1 MLTGKVPFTGDAPVE
16 IAMKHLTAIPEPP
29 STLRPGLP
37 HDLDAIVMRALAKDP
52 EQRYGSAEEMDA
64 DLARVARGVAVS
76 QKTEE
81 AMTQVLAG
89 AGTTTAA
96 TMVTRPRTVTA
107 PPAYRPPAPYYEGT
121 ARRRAV
127 WPWLLGILAVAIA
140 GGAGYLLYQKIQDQ
154 LDKSQPV
161 AVVDVR
167 NILRGLAVQKLKAQG
182 FDVKVERE
190 PSQSI
195 PVNEV
200 VDQDPSPG
208 SRIAPTS
215 TVTIFVSTGKPR
227 VPVPDVRGLTL
238 NDAIARLNDVHLT
251 PDVHQ
256 VYSSAQSSTVVGQAP
271 AGGDK
276 VLVNSKV
283 RLNVSQGP
291 RQVPVPN
298 VVSQPYANAVSQ
310 LEGQDFTVQRRDE
323 NSDQPKGIV
332 IAQDPQAGVNTSRGA
347 KVTLTVSKGPG
358 TTQVP
363 LVIGYQRADAVQA
376 LQASGFVVTILME
389 DVTDPGQD
397 GLVLAQDPR
406 PGSKARKGA
415 PVTITV
421 GHLVAQTT
429 PAETVPTAPTTTE
442 TTTTTP
448 PPTTT
453 EPPPTTTAPPATTPA
468 PPATTPATTTTAA
481 PATPST
487 PQ

>member
-1 MLTGKVPFTGDAPVE
+1 
-16 IAMKHLTAIPEPP
+16 
-29 STLRPGLP
+29 
-37 HDLDAIVMRALAKDP
+37 
-52 EQRYGSAEEMDA
+52 
-64 DLARVARGVAVS
+64 
-76 QKTEE
+76 
-81 AMTQVLAG
+81 
-89 AGTTTAA
+89 
-96 TMVTRPRTVTA
+96 MVTRPRTVTA

-127 WPWLLGILAVAIA
+127 WPWLLGILAVVIA
-140 GGAGYLLYQKIQDQ
+140 GGAGYLLYEKIQDQ

-167 NILRGLAVQKLKAQG
+167 NILRGLAVQKLKTQG
-182 FDVKVERE
+182 FDVKVVRRADNAV
-190 PSQSI
+190 

-200 VDQDPSPG
+200 ADQNPSPG
-208 SRIAPTS
+208 SRIAPSS

-238 NDAIARLNDVHLT
+238 NDAISRLNDVHLT

-256 VYSSAQSSTVVGQAP
+256 VFSAAQSSTVVGQAP

-276 VLVNSKV
+276 VLINSKV

-310 LEGQDFTVQRRDE
+310 LEGQDFNVQRRDE

-363 LVIGYQRADAVQA
+363 LVTGYQRADAVQT
-376 LQASGFVVTILME
+376 LQASGFVVTIVMQ
-389 DVTDPGQD
+389 DVTDPSQD
-397 GLVLAQDPR
+397 GLVLAQNPR
-406 PGSKARKGA
+406 PGSKATKGA
-415 PVTITV
+415 EATITV

-429 PAETVPTAPTTTE
+429 PTETVPTTPTTTE
-442 TTTTTP
+442 VTTTA
-448 PPTTT
+448 
-453 EPPPTTTAPPATTPA
+453 PPPTTTAPPETTTTSPT
-468 PPATTPATTTTAA
+468 TTPATTTTAA
-481 PATPST
+481 PAPTPT
-487 PQ
+487 Q